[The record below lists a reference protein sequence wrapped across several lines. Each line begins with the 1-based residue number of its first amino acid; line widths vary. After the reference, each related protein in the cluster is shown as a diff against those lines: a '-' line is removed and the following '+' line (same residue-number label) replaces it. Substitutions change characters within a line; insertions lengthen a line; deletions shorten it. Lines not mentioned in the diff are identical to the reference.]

1 MASLILVKLLKLLRA
16 IAEAFA
22 AKELL
27 LKYQLE
33 SIKLY
38 FERYLKTRQSVV
50 EQRIQGSLE
59 SREPHLPFRV
69 IVIGSQIPLERR

>member
-1 MASLILVKLLKLLRA
+1 MASLILVKLPKLLRA
-16 IAEAFA
+16 IAEVFA

-33 SIKLY
+33 SINRYLK
-38 FERYLKTRQSVV
+38 RYLKTRQSVV

-59 SREPHLPFRV
+59 S
-69 IVIGSQIPLERR
+69 